1 MNTLQSNTFR
11 KGTSLF
17 IKVLILL
24 CSLIYIVHKLYHSND
39 KNIIL
44 SLIDFSNKS
53 YIIIAFCLMFLNWGI
68 EAIKWKF
75 LVAEL
80 EHISFIRAIQSVFS
94 GVTVSIFMPNRMGE
108 FAGRIF
114 FLDKADK
121 IKATLKN
128 FVGSITQLSVTL
140 LVGFTA
146 FYFGSKN
153 QLFKSIYDLQLTNK
167 IIITV
172 LVSIALIIAIYF
184 LAKYFLIKW
193 ISSNADYLDFIFKV
207 NKKEWTYVFIWSFL
221 RYCVFVFQYYILLL
235 AFGLDSN
242 ALTIVSLISI
252 TYLVTSFIPSF
263 ALTEIITRGATAVYF
278 FDAINANSNI
288 VLAASLLLW
297 IINLAIPAL
306 IGGLFVWK
314 MNFFNNQKHE

>member
-1 MNTLQSNTFR
+1 MNTYPTNTFR

-24 CSLIYIVHKLYHSND
+24 CSLIFIGYKLYYSSD
-39 KNIIL
+39 KNLVISMLEL
-44 SLIDFSNKS
+44 SDKLLIAL
-53 YIIIAFCLMFLNWGI
+53 AFCLMFLNWGI
-68 EAIKWKF
+68 EAFKWKF

-80 EHISFIRAIQSVFS
+80 EQISFKKAFQSVFS

-114 FLDKADK
+114 FLEDADK

-128 FVGSITQLSVTL
+128 FVGSITQLLVTL
-140 LVGFTA
+140 LVGFGA
-146 FYFGSKN
+146 FYFVKKN
-153 QLFKSIYDLQLTNK
+153 QLFNSFSNLHLTNK
-167 IIITV
+167 IIITILLSV
-172 LVSIALIIAIYF
+172 VFIVVVYF
-184 LAKYFLIKW
+184 LAKYLLVKW
-193 ISSNADYLDFIFKV
+193 ISSNAEYINFIFKV
-207 NKKEWTYVFIWSFL
+207 KVREWIFSFL
-221 RYCVFVFQYYILLL
+221 LSLLRYVVFVFQYYILLC
-235 AFGLDSN
+235 AFGLKADVGI
-242 ALTIVSLISI
+242 IVSLISI

-278 FDAINANSNI
+278 FDSINADSTI
-288 VLAASLLLW
+288 VLAASLFLW

-314 MNFFNNQKHE
+314 MNFFNNHKHE